1 MAGDTVDKVLAAS
14 GASAQAISHTR
25 GRVADL
31 AAAEYQ
37 ARFDAYVLDALRGI
51 DLDTSVPAAA

>member
-1 MAGDTVDKVLAAS
+1 MTPSTRSSRRPAPVRRL
-14 GASAQAISHTR
+14 SHAR

-31 AAAEYQ
+31 AAAEYP
-37 ARFDAYVLDALRGI
+37 ARFDAYVLDAPRGI